1 MMMKQIVTGH
11 FISFTGAR
19 YFDPRGLDTPYGH
32 PFLKQRNVPT
42 AQDVSDKIFE
52 IIDKD
57 QGNAKK
63 VSHIYMTFGQFIDH
77 DLISTLFDEKACKN
91 TR

>member
-1 MMMKQIVTGH
+1 MMITIAMNC
-11 FISFTGAR
+11 ISFTGAR
-19 YFDPRGLDTPYGH
+19 FFDSRGLGIPHGH

-77 DLISTLFDEKACKN
+77 DLVSTLFNGEACKN